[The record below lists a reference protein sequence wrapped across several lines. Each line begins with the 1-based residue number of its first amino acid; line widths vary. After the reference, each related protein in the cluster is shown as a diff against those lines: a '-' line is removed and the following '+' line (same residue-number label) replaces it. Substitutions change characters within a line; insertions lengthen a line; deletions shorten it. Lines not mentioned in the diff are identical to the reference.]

1 MSDTKPFLSTSCS
14 QTKLEVFT
22 ASRHSSTVRLEC
34 SGFDSE
40 VIKIDERTT
49 HMTMKLDYATM
60 ICLAHVLSKW
70 VEKNYPREEGT

>member
-1 MSDTKPFLSTSCS
+1 MKNTEPFLSTSCS

-34 SGFDSE
+34 SGFGSE

-49 HMTMKLDYATM
+49 HATMKLDYATM
-60 ICLAHVLSKW
+60 LCLAHVLNQW
-70 VEKNYPREEGT
+70 AEKNSPKEGT